1 MSAVRPLRAT
11 GTSPAADPASRARA
25 ARSGRPA
32 RGRRNRWL
40 PPQHGAWAMLLLPF
54 VAAVGV
60 AGPRWLHLPVLGVG
74 LAGYLFSYYAL
85 LVVKTGR
92 ADRVRPQLLVYGG
105 ATALLGVPVLVAR
118 PAVLGYVPLYA
129 VLLAVNAGHAR
140 LRRERALLN
149 DLASVAQ
156 SLLMVFVVGTVAE
169 VPPAGLLGVAAAV
182 GAYLVG
188 TVLYVKTM
196 IRERGSA
203 RYRWASLAYHVAALA
218 VAVAAG
224 WGPAVAGVFA
234 LLLLRAGVLP
244 GRRLTPVRVGLIE
257 TVGTLLVL
265 AAVVA
270 RWA

>member
-11 GTSPAADPASRARA
+11 GTSPAADPAFRAPA
-25 ARSGRPA
+25 ARSGRPD

-40 PPQHGAWAMLLLPF
+40 PPQHGAWAMLLLPYA
-54 VAAVGV
+54 AAVGV
-60 AGPRWLHLPVLGVG
+60 TGPRWLHVPLLGVG

-85 LVVKTGR
+85 LAVKTGR

-105 ATALLGVPVLVAR
+105 ATALLGVPVLLAR

-140 LRRERALLN
+140 RRRERALLN

-156 SLLMVFVVGTVAE
+156 SLLMVFVVATVAE
-169 VPPAGLLGVAAAV
+169 VPPADLVGVAAAV
-182 GAYLVG
+182 GAYLAG

-203 RYRWASLAYHVAALA
+203 PYRWASLAYHLVALA
-218 VAVAAG
+218 VAVVAG

-257 TVGTLLVL
+257 MVGTLLLL
-265 AAVVA
+265 AAVVT